1 MNNPPC
7 CTACD
12 SPMRALEDA
21 PVEGLHSFKCPHC
34 RRIQRADDAGEGY
47 LSPSVVDPGQS

>member
-1 MNNPPC
+1 
-7 CTACD
+7 
-12 SPMRALEDA
+12 MRALEDA

-47 LSPSVVDPGQS
+47 LSPSVVDPDQS